1 LYVIE
6 NAEFGGD
13 KHGSLPSPKLTKLMT
28 TEDTEATEER
38 GGSVVS
44 FSSPIFLRDLG
55 VLGD

>member
-1 LYVIE
+1 MVR
-6 NAEFGGD
+6 F
-13 KHGSLPSPKLTKLMT
+13 PSPKVTKLMT